1 MKRLTEVLAGGIIP
15 NQKNQVEFTICS
27 CYCDNCSVGTGN
39 CKTVRDMIRRLSE
52 IEDILG
58 RDYDLNYLRDLIN
71 GNKGEKP
78 KGEEKAMAKSD
89 LKIKLFTGE
98 NSQYRPCLVC
108 DKEYTIKGKKVKGKV
123 VKALF
128 HCWVHKSEV
137 VPPSLMMGGHSG
149 GIVSGVLG
157 LVEYEDGTINQV
169 YPSRIK
175 FLDTHGLMSEVC
187 FEEEKG
193 EEE

>member
-1 MKRLTEVLAGGIIP
+1 MKRLTEVLAGGIVP
-15 NQKNQVEFTICS
+15 NQKNQAEFTICS

-39 CKTVRDMIRRLSE
+39 CKTVRDMVRRLSE

-58 RDYDLNYLRDLIN
+58 RDYDLNHLRDLIK
-71 GNKGEKP
+71 GNEEEKP
-78 KGEEKAMAKSD
+78 RGEEKVIAKSD

-98 NSQYRPCLVC
+98 NSQYRPCLVKRDC
-108 DKEYTIKGKKVKGKV
+108 DKWDKKRKEV

-137 VPPSLMMGGHSG
+137 VSPSPMVGGHSG
-149 GIVSGVLG
+149 GVVSGVLG
-157 LVEYEDGTINQV
+157 LVEYEDGTIDQIH
-169 YPSRIK
+169 PSRIK
-175 FLDTHGLMSEVC
+175 FLDTQGLMSEIC

>member
-1 MKRLTEVLAGGIIP
+1 MERLTERRNNGLVPHEERII
-15 NQKNQVEFTICS
+15 KCS
-27 CYCDNCSVGTGN
+27 CYCDNCSMGTGN
-39 CKTVRDMIRRLSE
+39 CKTVRDMVRRLSE

-58 RDYDLNYLRDLIN
+58 RDYDLNYLRDLVK
-71 GNKGEKP
+71 GNKEEKP
-78 KGEEKAMAKSD
+78 KEGEKVMAKSD

-98 NSQYRPCLVC
+98 NGPYRPCLVKRDC
-108 DKEYTIKGKKVKGKV
+108 GKRGKKGKEL
-123 VKALF
+123 VKAFF

-137 VPPSLMMGGHSG
+137 VPPSPMLGGHSG

-157 LVEYEDGTINQV
+157 LIENEDGTIDQV

-175 FLDTHGLMSEVC
+175 FLDTQGLMSEVC

>member
-1 MKRLTEVLAGGIIP
+1 MKRLTEALVGGIVP
-15 NQKNQVEFTICS
+15 NQKNQNKFTICS
-27 CYCDNCSVGTGN
+27 CYCDNCPVGTGN
-39 CKTVRDMIRRLSE
+39 CKTVRDMVRRLSE

-58 RDYDLNYLRDLIN
+58 EDYDLNHLRDLVK

-78 KGEEKAMAKSD
+78 KGEEKVMAKSD
-89 LKIKLFTGE
+89 LKIRLLIGE
-98 NSQYRPCLVC
+98 NSQYRPCLVKRDC
-108 DKEYTIKGKKVKGKV
+108 DKWSKKRKEV

-137 VPPSLMMGGHSG
+137 VSPSPMLGGHSG
-149 GIVSGVLG
+149 GVVSGVLG
-157 LVEYEDGTINQV
+157 LVENEDGSISQIH
-169 YPSRIK
+169 PSRIK
-175 FLDTHGLMSEVC
+175 FLDTQGLMSEIC

>member
-1 MKRLTEVLAGGIIP
+1 MKRLTERRNGGLVPHEERVI
-15 NQKNQVEFTICS
+15 KCS
-27 CYCDNCSVGTGN
+27 CYCDNCSMGTGN
-39 CKTVRDMIRRLSE
+39 CKTVRDMVRRLSD

-58 RDYDLNYLRDLIN
+58 RDYDLNHLRDLIN

-78 KGEEKAMAKSD
+78 WDKSNKGVKSD
-89 LKIKLFTGE
+89 LKIKLLIGE

-108 DKEYTIKGKKVKGKV
+108 DRWDKKRKDV

-128 HCWVHKSEV
+128 HCWIHKSEV
-137 VPPSLMMGGHSG
+137 VSPSPMIGGHSG
-149 GIVSGVLG
+149 GVVSGVLG
-157 LVEYEDGTINQV
+157 LVEYEDGTINQI

-175 FLDTHGLMSEVC
+175 FLDTSGLMSEIC

>member
-1 MKRLTEVLAGGIIP
+1 MKRLTEVLAGGIVP
-15 NQKNQVEFTICS
+15 NQKNQTEFTICS

-39 CKTVRDMIRRLSE
+39 CKTVRDMVRRLSE

-58 RDYDLNYLRDLIN
+58 EDYDLNYLRDLIKGN
-71 GNKGEKP
+71 GEEKP
-78 KGEEKAMAKSD
+78 KEGEKAMAKSD
-89 LKIKLFTGE
+89 LKIKLLIGE
-98 NSQYRPCLVC
+98 NSQYRPCLVKRDC
-108 DKEYTIKGKKVKGKV
+108 DKWSKKRKEV

-137 VPPSLMMGGHSG
+137 VPPSLMMRGHSG
-149 GIVSGVLG
+149 GIVSEVLG
-157 LVEYEDGTINQV
+157 LVENEDGTIDQV

-175 FLDTHGLMSEVC
+175 FLDTQGLMSEIC